1 MTAQPRVR
9 IAALSRPSLNDSE
22 SRYAFSCPSCAGSF
36 SISLEKI
43 PPVQAR
49 FSCPKCGKTMDFP
62 SRDEARVYISLQ
74 AGGASVTAPPQAT
87 RPYPERPVSP
97 PRASGPAGP
106 AAVQPPE
113 PTLGDSTAT
122 SQKSYRI
129 EKKGFENDVYDRR
142 GMRNLIRSGGLL
154 ESDSVSVDREPA
166 RRALDLPELK
176 SLFDLKK
183 GSRVQPPSVCR
194 KHTDQLAHYVCAD
207 TRRPLCE
214 ACAAEKKFGGAS
226 VRVCDHCGGT
236 VEELPV
242 SEDR

>member
-1 MTAQPRVR
+1 M
-9 IAALSRPSLNDSE
+9 NDSE

-49 FSCPKCGKTMDFP
+49 FSCPKCGKAMDFP
-62 SRDEARVYISLQ
+62 SRDEARVYMSLQ
-74 AGGASVTAPPQAT
+74 ATATAP
-87 RPYPERPVSP
+87 EP
-97 PRASGPAGP
+97 PP
-106 AAVQPPE
+106 AAEPSAPPLVRPPNPRPPATSLAAPE
-113 PTLGDSTAT
+113 AAPGDSTAT
-122 SQKSYRI
+122 STKSYRVD
-129 EKKGFENDVYDRR
+129 KKGFENDVYDRR
-142 GMRNLIRSGGLL
+142 SMRNLIRSGGLL
-154 ESDSVSVDREPA
+154 ENDPVAVEGEPA

-183 GSRVQPPSVCR
+183 GSRVHPPTVCR
-194 KHTDQLAHYVCAD
+194 KHTDQLAHYACAD
-207 TRRPLCE
+207 TGRPLCE
-214 ACAAEKKFGGAS
+214 ACAVEKKFGGAS